1 MRIKFWGVRGS
12 TPTPERR
19 NSRYGGNTSCVEI
32 TLADGTLVILDCGS
46 GLRALGKNLL
56 RRHGKQPI
64 RGAIFLSHFHW
75 DHIQGIPFFV
85 PLYAPGNVFLF
96 HAVRRG
102 DYDLKAAIEGQMAN
116 PYFPVNMS
124 AMRAQRF
131 FRELNHEPIRCG
143 GAVITCAELNHPQG
157 CVGFRVEADNAI
169 FTYASD
175 NEHGS
180 PVHDRNVREL
190 ARGADVLVY
199 DAQYT
204 PEQYRADKKSW
215 GHSTWEEGARIA
227 EECGVERL
235 VLFHHDPDHDDI
247 FMDRLVAKARRT
259 FAGACAAAEG
269 LTLYLGKARIEE
281 ETDAPE
287 SVLQPHPE
295 TSGRE
300 PALTL
305 LSG

>member
-32 TLADGTLVILDCGS
+32 TLADGTLLVLDCGS

-56 RRHGKQPI
+56 RRHGKQAI

-96 HAVRRG
+96 HAVHRG

-116 PYFPVNMS
+116 PYFPVNTS
-124 AMRAQRF
+124 AMRAQRY
-131 FRELNHEPIRCG
+131 FRDLNHEPIRCG
-143 GAVITCAELNHPQG
+143 GAVVTSAELNHPQG
-157 CVGFRVEADNAI
+157 CVGFRVEADGGV
-169 FTYASD
+169 FVYASD
-175 NEHGS
+175 HEHGS

-204 PEQYRADKKSW
+204 PEQYRADKKGW
-215 GHSTWEEGARIA
+215 GHSTWEQGARIA

-235 VLFHHDPDHDDI
+235 VLFHHDPEHDDV
-247 FMDRLVAKARRT
+247 FMDRLVTKARKT

-269 LTLYLGKARIEE
+269 LTFYLGKARIEE

-287 SVLQPHPE
+287 SVLQPPQ
-295 TSGRE
+295 RE